1 MYITDTGSLQ
11 AHGTPAGGQNISV
24 NPRLPATIY
33 SYDVVDAG
41 TRLANRQMFAYIDAG
56 VPDGIKCDEAGNVY
70 SGCGDGV
77 SNNIKAACYLNNK
90 LTILSRTGPRL
101 GFGRNSPW

>member
-1 MYITDTGSLQ
+1 MYITDTGALQ
-11 AHGTPAGGQNISV
+11 AHGGPAGGQNISV
-24 NPRLPATIY
+24 NPRLPASIY
-33 SYDVVDAG
+33 SYDVVDEG

-77 SNNIKAACYLNNK
+77 SNTVQTNGRGAYVLIMPSIIG
-90 LTILSRTGPRL
+90 TRL
-101 GFGRNSPW
+101 GSKRNSSW